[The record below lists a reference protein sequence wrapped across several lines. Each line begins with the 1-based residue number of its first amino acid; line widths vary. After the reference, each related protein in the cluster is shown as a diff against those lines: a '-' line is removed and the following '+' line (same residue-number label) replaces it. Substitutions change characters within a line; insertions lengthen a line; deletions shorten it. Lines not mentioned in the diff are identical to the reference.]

1 MVNRES
7 FARLIEAK
15 DAIKLMGRNSKRD
28 GPETIRGA
36 SASDDDS
43 GMLHYLD
50 IEFGKNSDA
59 VVVTELSEGD
69 ESTSTEIIENKSRL
83 RLRAQTG

>member
-15 DAIKLMGRNSKRD
+15 DTINRLGRNSKRD

-43 GMLHYLD
+43 VILHYFD

-59 VVVTELSEGD
+59 VVVTELS
-69 ESTSTEIIENKSRL
+69 
-83 RLRAQTG
+83 

>member
-1 MVNRES
+1 MMVNRKS

-15 DAIKLMGRNSKRD
+15 DTINLMGRSSKRE

-43 GMLHYLD
+43 VTLHYFDL
-50 IEFGKNSDA
+50 IFGKDSDA
-59 VVVTELSEGD
+59 VVVTELREGD
-69 ESTSTEIIENKSRL
+69 ESTSTEII
-83 RLRAQTG
+83 